1 MSVRPKLA
9 RRAKTPRVVKAV
21 VPRFVHSSKRHEL
34 GEESSESEDEDLSDY
49 FEGVVDSDTE
59 FLSEASDTEDEAE
72 RAETEDEADNLVDTE
87 DEAERAETED
97 EADNLVDTEDEAERP
112 ETEDEAG
119 RPCTEDEAE
128 RPCTEDEAERPY
140 THDEADNLYD
150 TDDKATK
157 RLYAQDKTGV
167 PANYVFCNRELRWFH
182 PDCFSARELKN
193 DFPQSLRN
201 SCHYYTTTTMPRG
214 TPSGGLKTWVGYNS
228 ATKRNYV
235 EMSEACPFR
244 DSNAVYYDDKTS
256 GIKRLAS
263 QLNDL
268 ENKYRGR

>member
-59 FLSEASDTEDEAE
+59 FLSEES
-72 RAETEDEADNLVDTE
+72 DTE

-112 ETEDEAG
+112 E
-119 RPCTEDEAE
+119 TEDEAE

-268 ENKYRGR
+268 ENKYRGL